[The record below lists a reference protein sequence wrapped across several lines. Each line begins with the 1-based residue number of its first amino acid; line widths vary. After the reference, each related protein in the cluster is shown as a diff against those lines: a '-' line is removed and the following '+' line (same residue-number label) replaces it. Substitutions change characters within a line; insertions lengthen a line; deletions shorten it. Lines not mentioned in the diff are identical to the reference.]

1 MSDISVAQE
10 GDHIAIVRL
19 CRPPNNFFDSELIG
33 ELADA
38 YEALADAG
46 WCRVIVLTSE
56 GKNFCAGLDFGGNS
70 HQDIAVLYGNALRLF
85 AAPLPV
91 VAAVQ
96 GSAIGGGC
104 GLAMSADFR
113 VAAPS
118 SRFSTNF
125 AQLGFHHGFAL
136 SVTLPETVGRQ
147 HAADLL
153 YSGRRVGGEEAST
166 MGLCDELAGEADLL
180 DRAVA
185 KATAVAASGPL
196 AVRAIRATL
205 REGLV
210 ERARLAMAHECAEQE
225 RLRTTA
231 DFAEGI
237 RASAERREPRFSG
250 Q

>member
-1 MSDISVAQE
+1 
-10 GDHIAIVRL
+10 
-19 CRPPNNFFDSELIG
+19 
-33 ELADA
+33 
-38 YEALADAG
+38 
-46 WCRVIVLTSE
+46 
-56 GKNFCAGLDFGGNS
+56 
-70 HQDIAVLYGNALRLF
+70 
-85 AAPLPV
+85 
-91 VAAVQ
+91 
-96 GSAIGGGC
+96 
-104 GLAMSADFR
+104 
-113 VAAPS
+113 
-118 SRFSTNF
+118 
-125 AQLGFHHGFAL
+125 
-136 SVTLPETVGRQ
+136 
-147 HAADLL
+147 
-153 YSGRRVGGEEAST
+153 